1 MKQIVVVLLVIF
13 SNFSFHSQDDALAKK
28 MFNDGNY
35 FQALDEYDLLLQTDS
50 SNKEWLHHLAVCYLN
65 TNGDKSRAVPLLEK
79 LLLEVNPKP
88 VILYLMGRAYHYD
101 YNFTS
106 AIEYLEMYIRSSS
119 TNKALISSCNE
130 HIEYCINAKE
140 LMKYPVDVSFE
151 NLGKNINSSFDDY
164 YPFVNEDES
173 YIQFNSKRNEFSI
186 EETSGQFKSNVYISN
201 VSLGKY
207 QKAKLLSKKV
217 NSEAEVEEI
226 VGMNSTGSQSI
237 IYKEDFILGGELF
250 LAEFNQK
257 SITGIRRLGQTI
269 NSKHAEIAACI
280 SDDNQKLFFA
290 SDRPGGYGGVDL
302 YLCQRLPNG
311 KWSEPNNLG
320 PYVNTNM
327 DEDFPS
333 ISADGK
339 TLYFSSKG
347 HSSMGGYDIFKAKW
361 DVKKNKFSF
370 IQNMGY
376 PINTPEDNLNFRLAS
391 DDRFAYV
398 SAVRKEGFG
407 GLDIYR
413 IKFNS
418 VEPKYSV
425 IKGLVSTDKVT
436 DSRVDIS
443 ITDADTYEIYGEYT
457 PNDITNRYII
467 ILPPGKYFI
476 DIDAEGFNSISEEI
490 EIFDKT
496 SFKPEINKNIHLVSK

>member
-1 MKQIVVVLLVIF
+1 MKVNFILFIIIF
-13 SNFSFHSQDDALAKK
+13 LPFSFSAQEENQAKK
-28 MFNDGNY
+28 MFLEGNY
-35 FQALDEYDLLLQTDS
+35 FQALNEYDLLLESDS
-50 SNKEWLHHLAVCYLN
+50 SNNEWIHHLAVCYLN

-79 LLLEVNPKP
+79 LLIDENPKS
-88 VILYLMGRAYHYD
+88 IHLYLMGRAYHYD
-101 YNFTS
+101 YNFSS
-106 AIEYLEMYIRSSS
+106 AIHYFKMFIRISS
-119 TNKALISSCNE
+119 NKELISSSNE

-140 LMKYPVDVSFE
+140 LMKYPVDLTFE

-164 YPFVNEDES
+164 YPFVNDDES
-173 YIQFNSKRNEFSI
+173 YIQFNSKRNDFSVEDI
-186 EETSGQFKSNVYISN
+186 SGQFKSNVYISN

-207 QKAKLLSKKV
+207 QKAKLLSK
-217 NSEAEVEEI
+217 NINTQAEVEEI
-226 VGMNSTGSQSI
+226 VGMNSKGSQSI
-237 IYKEDFILGGELF
+237 IYKEDYLLGGELF
-250 LAEFNQK
+250 LADFNQK
-257 SITGIRRLGQTI
+257 SITAISKLGNTI
-269 NSKHAEIAACI
+269 NSKFSEIAACI
-280 SDDNQKLFFA
+280 SNDNQKLIFA

-320 PYVNTNM
+320 AYVNTYM

-333 ISADGK
+333 LSSDGK

-361 DVKKNKFSF
+361 DFKKSKYSF
-370 IQNMGY
+370 VQNMGF

-413 IKFNS
+413 IKFQS
-418 VEPKYSV
+418 LEPEYTV
-425 IKGLVSTDKVT
+425 IKGIVKKDTIT
-436 DSRVDIS
+436 DSRIDITV
-443 ITDADTYEIYGEYT
+443 TDTDTYEIYGEYT
-457 PNDITNRYII
+457 PNDNSNRYII

-476 DIDAEGFNSISEEI
+476 DIDSEGFSLISEEI

-496 SFKPEINKNIHLVSK
+496 SFKPLINKNIYLISK